1 MEVQPL
7 QSLAQPARVAKQ
19 FIGTPTSALPRAEE
33 HSWKVAQLASLG
45 AGAVTLR
52 AFRSRRGRGRGE
64 VSRRKVLRGATK
76 AAAVEKETPWLE
88 IAGAVGL
95 ALLDIFK
102 GPPEESTDTSA
113 PGLKEIGKPV
123 KEALA
128 SCTVQDVRNG
138 ETLDASSLLSS
149 TSPRGIFFVTHWGDF
164 NSWEVAQQLRTAIQ
178 AKRLAASSICV
189 VGIGSQIS
197 GAKFA
202 EMLELPEE
210 LKIFTDQSGSC
221 YSALCFSRGALP
233 QYSEQL
239 NPYLRVFLM
248 LLGVGS
254 PGTIRTVLGGYFGD
268 RSLPNSS
275 TAWIDDALRQGAKKG
290 RWPTAVPDMLGDW
303 KMLDLAEVG
312 NGVWDEGFGKDGL
325 RPFELA
331 TIRLQNM
338 VGGIIAN
345 WSDLAPGDDELL
357 VQQGGVVATKNGEVS
372 YYYRDKGILTYV
384 PMEDAIKAL
393 Q

>member
-1 MEVQPL
+1 VP
-7 QSLAQPARVAKQ
+7 
-19 FIGTPTSALPRAEE
+19 
-33 HSWKVAQLASLG
+33 
-45 AGAVTLR
+45 
-52 AFRSRRGRGRGE
+52 
-64 VSRRKVLRGATK
+64 RGATK

>member
-1 MEVQPL
+1 MAVQHQP
-7 QSLAQPARVAKQ
+7 SLVAPPVAVPVVPAVPAAHGLHVP
-19 FIGTPTSALPRAEE
+19 GTLPSPSSGQ
-33 HSWKVAQLASLG
+33 SWKVAQLASIG
-45 AGAVTLR
+45 AGAVALR
-52 AFRSRRGRGRGE
+52 RRWQSRSRR
-64 VSRRKVLRGATK
+64 SLRATS
-76 AAAVEKETPWLE
+76 AVEKETPWLE

-102 GPPEESTDTSA
+102 GPPEESTDASA
-113 PGLKEIGKPV
+113 PGPKEMGKPV
-123 KEALA
+123 MEALA
-128 SCTVQDVRNG
+128 TCTVQDVRSG
-138 ETLDASSLLSS
+138 ETLEASSLLASGS
-149 TSPRGIFFVTHWGDF
+149 TRGIFFLTHWGDF
-164 NSWEVAQQLRTAIQ
+164 NSWEVAQQVRTAIQ
-178 AKRLAASSICV
+178 AKRIDMSSICL
-189 VGIGSQIS
+189 VGIGSKTS

-202 EMLELPEE
+202 EMLELPPE
-210 LKIFTDQSGSC
+210 LKIFTDVSGSC

-268 RSLPNSS
+268 RSLPASS

-290 RWPTAVPDMLGDW
+290 RWPTSVPDMLGDW

-312 NGVWDEGFGKDGL
+312 NGVWDDGFGKDGL

-345 WSDLAPGDDELL
+345 WSDLAPEDSELL
-357 VQQGGVVATKNGEVS
+357 VQQGGVVTTKKGEVN

>member
-1 MEVQPL
+1 SSHERTFQDLHLCLAMAMALARGPQGPRGPL
-7 QSLAQPARVAKQ
+7 HLPSHPVLARTPCRRTGAAGMYLPN
-19 FIGTPTSALPRAEE
+19 GTPS
-33 HSWKVAQLASLG
+33 SSSKWSMASRNESKAPQAPL
-45 AGAVTLR
+45 
-52 AFRSRRGRGRGE
+52 FRNSCRRRGGSAQSAECGE
-64 VSRRKVLRGATK
+64 FVCELFSVLIRM
-76 AAAVEKETPWLE
+76 E
-88 IAGAVGL
+88 
-95 ALLDIFK
+95 
-102 GPPEESTDTSA
+102 
-113 PGLKEIGKPV
+113 EIGKPV
-123 KEALA
+123 AEALA
-128 SCTVQDVRNG
+128 SCSLQDIRSG
-138 ETLDASSLLSS
+138 ETVEASKLLTTRS
-149 TSPRGIFFVTHWGDF
+149 GIFFLTHWGDF
-164 NSWEVAQQLRTAIQ
+164 NSWEVAQQVRTAIQ
-178 AKRLAASSICV
+178 AKRLDASSICL
-189 VGIGSQIS
+189 VGIGSQSS

-202 EMLELPEE
+202 EMLELPADV
-210 LKIFTDQSGSC
+210 KIYTDARASC

-254 PGTIRTVLGGYFGD
+254 PGTIRTVLGGYIGD
-268 RSLPNSS
+268 RSRPNSA

-290 RWPTAVPDMLGDW
+290 RWPTAVPDLLGDW
-303 KMLDLAEVG
+303 KMLELAEVG
-312 NGVWDEGFGKDGL
+312 NGVWDEGFGQEGL

-345 WSDLAPGDDELL
+345 WSDLAPEDDELL
-357 VQQGGVVATKNGEVS
+357 VQQGGVVITKNGKVT